1 MGSFKG
7 FEREISAEVAL
18 RMFARMS
25 IVASGLGLSV
35 RTSTV
40 HQINF
45 SSLS

>member
-1 MGSFKG
+1 MGSLRG
-7 FEREISAEVAL
+7 FDNEISAEVAL
-18 RMFARMS
+18 RIFARKS

-40 HQINF
+40 HQINL

>member
-1 MGSFKG
+1 MGSFNG
-7 FEREISAEVAL
+7 FDSDISAEVAL
-18 RMFARMS
+18 RMIALISM
-25 IVASGLGLSV
+25 VASGLGLSV